1 MTRVL
6 TAICPYCFHEHN
18 RTSAVAMP
26 GEYKDEPRMRAGDTT
41 LCINCGEFAIM
52 GKDDMLRAPTKREAK
67 GIAGNYKCN
76 MVRLAWLDTV
86 GKRRGKAG

>member
-6 TAICPYCFHEHN
+6 TAICPFCFYEHD
-18 RTSAVAMP
+18 RTTAVARP
-26 GEYKDEPRMRAGDTT
+26 GAYNDEPRMKAGDAT

-67 GIAGNYKCN
+67 EIARDYRCN
-76 MVRLAWLDTV
+76 LVRNAWRDTV
-86 GKRRGKAG
+86 GQKRRGVF